1 MTTLISPANNRPC
14 EFVVARDGF
23 VCLRQDYVTPQV
35 RWFTLAA
42 IERVNPVATCALPTP
57 LIVNVL
63 PEMVGAISHAI
74 GVTLV
79 YPPPPDDAYVI
90 QPVEIVVRE
99 RVSLWHTAMKDVA

>member
-42 IERVNPVATCALPTP
+42 IERVNPVHTCAEPPKPLTVVLTP
-57 LIVNVL
+57 HMPIGDLNKGIAGVVPSMSSGVRIVR
-63 PEMVGAISHAI
+63 
-74 GVTLV
+74 
-79 YPPPPDDAYVI
+79 
-90 QPVEIVVRE
+90 QP
-99 RVSLWHTAMKDVA
+99 SLWHGAMREVA